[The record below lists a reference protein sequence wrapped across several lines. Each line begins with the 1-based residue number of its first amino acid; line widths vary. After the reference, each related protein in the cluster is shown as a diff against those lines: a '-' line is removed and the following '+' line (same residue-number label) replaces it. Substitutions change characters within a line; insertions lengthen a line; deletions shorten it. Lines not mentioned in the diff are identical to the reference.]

1 MYAHDS
7 LVIKTIYY
15 IVNVMFTEAE
25 LFAIRYEINQ
35 ATHIPNINQIAVITY
50 FIYTTKRIFDSSLH
64 PYLIYSSAISCK
76 LKEFFEYNSNNFIEF
91 WDCPSSYKWSLYAI
105 VDKETKNFDL
115 TSIYSCKS
123 L

>member
-35 ATHIPNINQIAVITY
+35 ATHIPNIKLLSLQI
-50 FIYTTKRIFDSSLH
+50 SSML
-64 PYLIYSSAISCK
+64 PREFLIHHCI
-76 LKEFFEYNSNNFIEF
+76 LI
-91 WDCPSSYKWSLYAI
+91 
-105 VDKETKNFDL
+105 
-115 TSIYSCKS
+115 
-123 L
+123 